1 MVGQDADGGTSRVQE
16 ACGRRDTG
24 RSRRRDLDVGSL
36 GAWSRALDEQ
46 RRELLA
52 GVGHELKTPLSIVL
66 GLAARLLGDDRL
78 VADQREDVERVRA
91 NAYVLL
97 KRVEDVLAV
106 ARLDSGAVE
115 LVLRDVDVAALVRES
130 CEGFASIAQLRGQRL
145 VVELPER
152 LSARID
158 EDRILSIVSNLLANA
173 FKHAPAGG
181 VVRCTVTAE
190 GGRLQLEVADSGPG
204 VAEGMRAEIFERYR
218 QGAGSVGRPGGSGLG
233 LSIVR
238 EVVALHGG
246 QVVLR
251 DAPEGGAAFLVDLPL
266 VVGPDPVDSRTV
278 IDVAE
283 RQRTTVERLRAQI
296 TAERRGATDAPPAEP
311 VDAAVL
317 VVSGDPQLGA
327 YVHELVGQR
336 YRVRHAGD
344 ALEAARR
351 LSASRPDAVL
361 FDAAIGAV
369 ALAALRRRLGEV
381 PILAFAATLH
391 DVSPLLDAGAQ
402 DCLVKPFAPED
413 LRARLAALVVRG
425 RAAASRASLL
435 GALEKAFHATSA
447 PVAIVDADGRFVRV
461 SRALCLLLE
470 MDADELL
477 QRTVD
482 DLTHPV
488 DLADVAA
495 SRRRVLGCGPVV
507 DRGLWRLMRGD
518 GSFVR
523 MQVSASLA
531 DEGAG
536 LLLWELTEAAGE
548 TSAAEGIDALSIA
561 RGRRSFERAVHDQLL
576 RCRRDGEQAALVR
589 CTLDDLPQVRTRH
602 GHEVAERLMEQI
614 LDAARRRLRDTDEL
628 GRLGANEIA
637 AIVVHA
643 GPEVQRETALAIRA
657 AAESQRVQAADV
669 LVGTAAVAGVAS
681 LEGTETVGHAFLAAG
696 CRLGVAP
703 RRPLL
708 RLEAVDQRV
717 RYVPGRIGE
726 PAVD

>member
-1 MVGQDADGGTSRVQE
+1 MVGPDADGGASRVQE
-16 ACGRRDTG
+16 ACGRKDAG

-145 VVELPER
+145 VVEVPER
-152 LSARID
+152 LNARID
-158 EDRILSIVSNLLANA
+158 EDRVLSIVSNLLANA
-173 FKHAPAGG
+173 FKHAPTGG
-181 VVRCTVTAE
+181 VVRCTVTAD
-190 GGRLQLEVADSGPG
+190 GGRLHLDVADSGPG
-204 VAEGMRAEIFERYR
+204 VAQGMRGEIFERYR

-246 QVVLR
+246 QVVLS
-251 DAPEGGAAFLVDLPL
+251 DAPEGGASFLVDLPL
-266 VVGPDPVDSRTV
+266 VVGADPGDARPV

-296 TAERRGATDAPPAEP
+296 TAERRGAPGAASAEP
-311 VDAAVL
+311 MDATVL
-317 VVSGDPQLGA
+317 VVSSDPQLGA
-327 YVHELVGQR
+327 DVHELVGER

-351 LSASRPDAVL
+351 LSASRPDAIL

-369 ALAALRRRLGEV
+369 ALAALRRRVREV
-381 PILAFAATLH
+381 PIVAFAATLH
-391 DVSPLLDAGAQ
+391 DVSPLLEAGAE

-413 LRARLAALVVRG
+413 LRARLSSLVVRG
-425 RAAASRASLL
+425 RAAASRSSLL
-435 GALEKAFHATSA
+435 GALERAFHATPA
-447 PVAIVDADGRFVRV
+447 PVAVVDAHGRFVRV
-461 SRALCLLLE
+461 SRALCRLLE

-477 QRTVD
+477 ERTVED
-482 DLTHPV
+482 ITHPV
-488 DLADVAA
+488 DLADMAA
-495 SRRRVLGCGPVV
+495 SRRRLLGRGPVV

-523 MQVSASLA
+523 MQVSASVA
-531 DEGAG
+531 DEDAG

-548 TSAAEGIDALSIA
+548 TAAAERVDALSIA
-561 RGRRSFERAVHDQLL
+561 RARRSFERSVHDQLM
-576 RCRRDGEQAALVR
+576 RCQRDGEQAALIR
-589 CTLDDLPQVRTRH
+589 CTLDDLPHVRSRH
-602 GHEVAERLMEQI
+602 GHEVAERIVEQV
-614 LDAARRRLRDTDEL
+614 LEAARRRLRDTDEVA
-628 GRLGANEIA
+628 RLGANEIA

-643 GPEVQRETALAIRA
+643 GPEVQRETAEAIRA
-657 AAESQRVQAADV
+657 AAESQRVQASDQ
-669 LVGTAAVAGVAS
+669 LVGTAATAGVAS

-696 CRLGVAP
+696 GRLATAP
-703 RRPLL
+703 RRPL
-708 RLEAVDQRV
+708 RLEVADR
-717 RYVPGRIGE
+717 RLHYVPGRAGE
-726 PAVD
+726 RAVD